1 MRPTLRAVGRMAA
14 FLPVLT
20 WRGLFIG
27 FSALLARPENRALTR
42 ARWQMKSCRVF
53 CRRLGVTVRV
63 VDRSGIDPEHTHRA
77 LLAVS
82 NHLGVLDPWMLASTM
97 PMAFAAKAEMASW
110 PLMGRICKN
119 VGIVFVERQ
128 RRMETTK
135 FVDEVRDRMRH
146 GVRVLVFPE
155 GTTSEGPGLLPFKT
169 GGFEAVA
176 GMDDGAVLPIYM
188 VLVSVAGRP
197 ATEEEQRMIGWVTI
211 PMMEHAMR
219 ALSLESP
226 VVEVRIGAPIATA
239 GRDRKELADLSR
251 EAILALAAG

>member
-1 MRPTLRAVGRMAA
+1 MTPNLRAVGRMAA
-14 FLPVLT
+14 FLPVLA

-27 FSALLARPENRALTR
+27 FSAMLARPEDRALTR

-53 CRRLGVTVRV
+53 CRRLGVAIRV

-82 NHLGVLDPWMLASTM
+82 NHLGVLDPWVLASTM

-110 PLMGRICKN
+110 PVMGRICKN

-128 RRMETTK
+128 RRMETTR
-135 FVDEVRDRMRH
+135 FVDEVRGRMRH

-155 GTTSEGPGLLPFKT
+155 GTTSDGTGLLPFKT

-188 VLVSVAGRP
+188 VLASVAGRA
-197 ATEEEQRMIGWVTI
+197 ATAEERLRIAWGGG
-211 PMMEHAMR
+211 PMMPHAMR
-219 ALSLESP
+219 ALSFEAP

-251 EAILALAAG
+251 EAMLALAGI